1 MADLTFRS
9 NDTAGNS
16 SLTVNNINTGLPAG
30 TQSGDLMTIW
40 CAAGVLAPAS
50 PPSIATPAGWTL
62 AGSSNVITLS
72 SGVVNVKAFLFYRV
86 AGGGEGT
93 VNLATVGGTNAILI
107 YSRSSRQFPA
117 ASNVVP
123 QVSWITAT
131 GGPGTSAVV
140 SGLTTGADRALI
152 EACIIQGVAQG
163 ATPPGSMSERS
174 DLTANGISTADEL
187 IPLAGATGTRTFT
200 LPVSADFIWG
210 IAEFRSLVYAE
221 VNDSLRRSPPETVKP
236 QPLANPFDVAGWAP
250 TVATV
255 NRWFLRDW
263 WITAPAGSGAYTLTA
278 AQGSYSLTG
287 QSAALRAARTIA
299 AAQGTYSLTGQAVGL
314 LAARKVVAAQGSYS
328 LTGQAAGLTAT
339 RNVTAA
345 QGTYTITGQAAGLLK
360 GQTLAADQGAYTLTG
375 QAAGLIATRS
385 LLAGAGSYALTG
397 QDVTLLYG
405 SSAKSIAAEQGF
417 YTLTGQDAA
426 LTYTP
431 TTPEPDLAFPDAVGP
446 VRKKSHRKEVE
457 EDVQSAIAELTHVA
471 KAADDIAQAPVD
483 AVAVH
488 FQPTQARIN
497 EALGE
502 AAQLVREALSA
513 IQRTRLQMAM
523 ERAREAE
530 QAMQLRMEMQE
541 RARLE
546 AEAAVRKARRRRA
559 AAFVAAYMFGEE
571 D

>member
-1 MADLTFRS
+1 MADLTFRA
-9 NDTAGNS
+9 NATGGDGT
-16 SLTVNNINTGLPAG
+16 LTVNNVNATLPAG
-30 TQSGDLMTIW
+30 TESGDLQTIW
-40 CAAGVLAPAS
+40 CGCGVLAPAT
-50 PPSIATPAGWTL
+50 PPDIVTPSGWTL
-62 AGSSNVITLS
+62 SGSSGVIALA
-72 SGVVNVKAFLFYRV
+72 SGVVNVKAFLFTKT

-93 VNLATVGGTNAILI
+93 VNLATSGGTNAILTW
-107 YSRSSRQFPA
+107 SRSSRQYPA
-117 ASNVVP
+117 ATSPVA
-123 QVSWITAT
+123 QVSWISAT
-131 GGPGTSAVV
+131 GGPGTSVVV
-140 SGLTTGADRALI
+140 SSITTGADRALI
-152 EACIIQGVAQG
+152 EVGLLQGVAQA
-163 ATPPGSMSERS
+163 ATPPGSMTERS
-174 DLTANGISTADEL
+174 DLAAQGLSTADEL

-200 LPVSADFIWG
+200 LPSSADYLWG
-210 IAEFRSLVYAE
+210 IAEYRSLVYAN
-221 VNDSLRRSPPETVKP
+221 VNDSLRRSPPETVQP
-236 QPLANPFDVAGWAP
+236 QPRAIPFDIAGWFPQTAI
-250 TVATV
+250 

-263 WITAPAGSGAYTLTA
+263 WTATAGTPGAYTLTA

-287 QSAALRAARTIA
+287 QALALRVARTIA
-299 AAQGTYSLTGQAVGL
+299 AAQGSYSLTGQSAGL
-314 LAARKVVAAQGSYS
+314 VPARKVVAAFGSYS

-339 RNVTAA
+339 RNVAAA
-345 QGTYTITGQAAGLLK
+345 QGTYTLTGQAAGLLK